1 MHTDSPTQTPLFFFK
16 VVMIPK
22 ITSQNIPMIKDA
34 KSAVSAD
41 EGVASKDNPLETR
54 NDKIKKQF
62 REVADLYEKQ
72 FLREMT
78 KSMRST
84 VQESGLV
91 KVNQAEK
98 IFREQLDGEYV
109 EKWGAKGGI
118 GISDLI
124 YNNMLDRF
132 GERMGLKEKVQ
143 KPSGPLE
150 LKEKDTYQIK
160 TTKLPNSQEG
170 MQFFFKDLKSADAKA
185 LNVQQP
191 WTGYLAKKMELAP
204 DEYFLEMNHDNGLTS
219 QMHFKGKILPLV
231 ENQVIPEGQ
240 PLGYL
245 SLDANQFSFSVKK

>member
-1 MHTDSPTQTPLFFFK
+1 
-16 VVMIPK
+16 MISK
-22 ITSQNIPMIKDA
+22 ISNSNIPMLSDA
-34 KSAVSAD
+34 KVSASATKSD
-41 EGVASKDNPLETR
+41 SESEVVKANPLEER
-54 NDKIKKQF
+54 NDKVKKQF

-72 FLREMT
+72 FLREMM
-78 KSMRST
+78 KSMRTT

-143 KPSGPLE
+143 KPSGPIA
-150 LKEKDTYQIK
+150 LKEQDTYQIK
-160 TTKLPNSQEG
+160 TAKLPGSQEG

-191 WTGYLAKKMELAP
+191 WTGYLVKKMELAP
-204 DEYFLEMNHDNGLTS
+204 DEYFLEMNHDNGFTS
-219 QMHFKGKILPLV
+219 QMHFKGKLLPIT
-231 ENQVIPEGQ
+231 ENQIVSEGQ

-245 SLDANQFSFSVKK
+245 SLDSNQFSFSIKK